1 MIHTPFGNSDILH
14 HYLTMKTLHLIT
26 LIAALTLSAQAST
39 LTPAK
44 DSTQAAML
52 QSQSGK
58 QVELHLKSGEKISG
72 KVAFVGDNVV
82 HLTALTG
89 MEMFEASI
97 SIESISAV
105 VVRSAK

>member
-1 MIHTPFGNSDILH
+1 
-14 HYLTMKTLHLIT
+14 MKTLHLLT
-26 LIAALTLSAQAST
+26 LIAVMTISAQANT

-44 DSTQAAML
+44 DSTQAAVL

-58 QVELHLKSGEKISG
+58 QVELRLKSGEKISG
-72 KVAFVGDNVV
+72 KVAFVGDSIV
-82 HLTALTG
+82 HLTSLTG

>member
-1 MIHTPFGNSDILH
+1 
-14 HYLTMKTLHLIT
+14 MKTLHLLT
-26 LIAALTLSAQAST
+26 LIAVMTISAQANT

-44 DSTQAAML
+44 DSTQAAVL

-58 QVELHLKSGEKISG
+58 QVELRLKSGEK
-72 KVAFVGDNVV
+72 
-82 HLTALTG
+82 HLTSLTG